1 MTKFHEIC
9 YDMTVLTIYVIVH
22 GVCLHT
28 NAPALI
34 NLFFQ
39 PIPYPMLKFGE
50 VVRKTW
56 SIILQVMQTIEFET
70 MFD

>member
-1 MTKFHEIC
+1 MTKFYEIC
-9 YDMTVLTIYVIVH
+9 YDMTVLTIYVIGH

-28 NAPALI
+28 NTPALI

-50 VVRKTW
+50 VVRKT
-56 SIILQVMQTIEFET
+56 
-70 MFD
+70 

>member
-1 MTKFHEIC
+1 MTKFYEIC
-9 YDMTVLTIYVIVH
+9 YDMTVLTILTVIVH

-39 PIPYPMLKFGE
+39 PIPYPMLKFG
-50 VVRKTW
+50 K
-56 SIILQVMQTIEFET
+56 L
-70 MFD
+70 

>member
-1 MTKFHEIC
+1 MTKFYEIC

-34 NLFFQ
+34 NLVFQ
-39 PIPYPMLKFGE
+39 PIPYPMLKFRE
-50 VVRKTW
+50 VVRKT
-56 SIILQVMQTIEFET
+56 
-70 MFD
+70 

>member
-1 MTKFHEIC
+1 
-9 YDMTVLTIYVIVH
+9 MTVLTIYVIVH

-28 NAPALI
+28 NAPAL
-34 NLFFQ
+34 NNKLFFQ

-50 VVRKTW
+50 VVRKIW